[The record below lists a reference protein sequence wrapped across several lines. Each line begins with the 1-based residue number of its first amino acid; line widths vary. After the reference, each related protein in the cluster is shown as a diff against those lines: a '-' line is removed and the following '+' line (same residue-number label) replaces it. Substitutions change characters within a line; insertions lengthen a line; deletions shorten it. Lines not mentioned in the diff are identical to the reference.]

1 MNDAPANKAVGEV
14 LSLPTDSIDPNGL
27 ERIGFFYPAE
37 VAALA
42 DVIAADGQHDPIVVA
57 PPAPR
62 AKDRRWRLVWGRHR
76 WAACQSLGIEVLA
89 IVKTGTNDELLQM
102 QTAEQIDRRDMTVLE
117 RAAFVG
123 RRAEIV
129 RDRALKAAGVNS
141 DQALGALRTNLS
153 AAADPLLTNLS
164 AADRKLLNNLPTVPK
179 VAAPT
184 SNDVSKDEVEG
195 DLDAVSG
202 QYGWADE
209 VQEEFGLH
217 YRKLRRLLTIY
228 RGLVKPFRAEVE
240 AIATCRIASN
250 ADALLQLAAKPEAVR
265 KQALGWLAEHPE
277 AKTAEEAL
285 VALGISTS
293 KGERAADRLEGES
306 KLLTRAESNLARLN
320 PSTWISWAPKLAET
334 IKPSAL
340 VAVRDAIDAR
350 LAGLGH
356 APSVR
361 TADAINTAFEVITS
375 LLDGEAVDDDQL
387 AEAAGALQSAM
398 SGDQPTAEGKR

>member
-1 MNDAPANKAVGEV
+1 MNSASATMSVGEV
-14 LSLPTDSIDPNGL
+14 LALATDSIDPNGL

-76 WAACQSLGIEVLA
+76 WAACQALGIPVLA

-129 RDRALKAAGVNS
+129 RDRALKAAGVDGDMALAAKAKAASKLHLTSLS
-141 DQALGALRTNLS
+141 D
-153 AAADPLLTNLS
+153 
-164 AADRKLLNNLPTVPK
+164 ADRALLSKLPK
-179 VAAPT
+179 QAEGAAP
-184 SNDVSKDEVEG
+184 DAGLVSKSEVDT
-195 DLDAVSG
+195 DLSHVAG
-202 QYGWADE
+202 QYGWAAE

-217 YRKLRRLLTIY
+217 YRKLHRLLTIY
-228 RGLVKPFRAEVE
+228 RGLVKPLRAEVE

-265 KQALGWLAEHPE
+265 KAALGWLAEHPE

-293 KGERAADRLEGES
+293 KGERPADRLEGES
-306 KLLTRAESNLARLN
+306 KLLTRAESNLSRLN

-340 VAVRDAIDAR
+340 IAVRDAIDAR

-356 APSVR
+356 APSAR

-387 AEAAGALQSAM
+387 ADAAGALQSVM